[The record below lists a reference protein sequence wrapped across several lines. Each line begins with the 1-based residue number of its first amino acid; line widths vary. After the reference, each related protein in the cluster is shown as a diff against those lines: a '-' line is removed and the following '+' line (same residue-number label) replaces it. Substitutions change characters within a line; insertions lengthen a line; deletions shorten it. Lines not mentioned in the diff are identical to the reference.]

1 MLQAM
6 STGHAGSMSTV
17 HAGSAEEALWR
28 LETLALSGNQSASE
42 DTIRR
47 QLMAAIDLVAHVE
60 RRTEGRR
67 LRSISVLEGGELQEV
82 YRCP

>member
-17 HAGSAEEALWR
+17 HAGSADEALWR
-28 LETLALSGNQSASE
+28 LETLALSGNHPTSE
-42 DTIRR
+42 ETVRR
-47 QLMAAIDLVAHVE
+47 QLMTAIDVIAHVE
-60 RRTEGRR
+60 RRPAGRR
-67 LRSISVLEGGELQEV
+67 VSSISKVDGGESQEI